1 MFLKRKDLMILKNFP
16 TTNMPD
22 LHRVL
27 WNCLPGLM
35 SLYIFLSLWKEFTG
49 PAYWQKKSIANTSAH
64 MPIHYYWALLCN
76 IKNFRKH
83 EFFPLQ
89 ISHSVFLNLIWRQ
102 PMEISILLLE
112 YKIHAFASS
121 KIKYLSLFS
130 TVQSRKNSIRFGVVL
145 EFIYEH
151 HSVLTFNLCVFF

>member
-1 MFLKRKDLMILKNFP
+1 M
-16 TTNMPD
+16 
-22 LHRVL
+22 
-27 WNCLPGLM
+27 
-35 SLYIFLSLWKEFTG
+35 
-49 PAYWQKKSIANTSAH
+49 Q
-64 MPIHYYWALLCN
+64 IHYYWALLCN

-83 EFFPLQ
+83 EFFPHQ
-89 ISHSVFLNLIWRQ
+89 ISHSIFLNLIWRQ
-102 PMEISILLLE
+102 IEISIFLLE

-151 HSVLTFNLCVFF
+151 HSVLTFNLCVFFRSEAPLWSCLSSITHFKFSTRLNHLTAWTFNVCYL